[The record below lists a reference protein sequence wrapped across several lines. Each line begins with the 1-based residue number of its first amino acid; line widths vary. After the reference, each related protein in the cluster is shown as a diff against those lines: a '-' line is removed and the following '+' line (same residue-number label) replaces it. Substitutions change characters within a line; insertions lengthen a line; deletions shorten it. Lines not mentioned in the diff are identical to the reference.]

1 MPQRYDDDTYI
12 GLYSNLNINLLKSYI
27 NGLAQQEKIYMWTT
41 PYTINNV
48 HNHNHNKRTEGSR
61 ALPDL
66 KESYN
71 NNNDNNID
79 DDNINDD
86 SETSENGVNG

>member
-1 MPQRYDDDTYI
+1 M
-12 GLYSNLNINLLKSYI
+12 

-41 PYTINNV
+41 PYTINND
-48 HNHNHNKRTEGSR
+48 HNHNNFKESNNNNF
-61 ALPDL
+61 

-71 NNNDNNID
+71 NNDDNND

-86 SETSENGVNG
+86 SETSEKV